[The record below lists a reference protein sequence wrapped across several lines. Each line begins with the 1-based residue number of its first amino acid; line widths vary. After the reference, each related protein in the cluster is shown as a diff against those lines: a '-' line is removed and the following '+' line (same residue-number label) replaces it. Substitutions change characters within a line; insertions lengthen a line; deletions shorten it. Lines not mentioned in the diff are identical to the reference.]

1 MRTRTP
7 RPRRAGRAPDAD
19 DTAFRTT
26 PLITIKDASFGYAGT
41 VAPAL
46 TDVRLHV
53 LPGEAIA
60 LIGPNGA
67 GKSTLFKGLLGL
79 LPPRTGS
86 VSGSPRMGYL
96 PQSDHIDPD
105 FPIRV
110 RQVVTMG
117 RYAQRGWL
125 RPLRA
130 ADRQAVD
137 RALERTA
144 LTGLAERVFGDLSG
158 GQRQRALL
166 ARAIASDP
174 QLLLL
179 DEPFNG
185 LDQPSREALMATVA
199 ALVASGV
206 AVILSTHDVALAQ
219 ATCTRALLID
229 RRVVAAGPVDRVVD
243 GSEFAEVFQR
253 HDPHASAGER

>member
-1 MRTRTP
+1 MRTRTT
-7 RPRRAGRAPDAD
+7 RPRRACRAPNED
-19 DTAFRTT
+19 DTTLRPA
-26 PLITIKDASFGYAGT
+26 PLITVEDASFGYAGAG
-41 VAPAL
+41 APAL
-46 TDVRLHV
+46 TDVRLRV
-53 LPGEAIA
+53 CPGEAIA

-79 LPPRTGS
+79 LPPLTGS
-86 VSGSPRMGYL
+86 VSGFPRTGYL

-105 FPIRV
+105 FPITV

-125 RPLRA
+125 LPLRR
-130 ADRQAVD
+130 ADRRAVD

-144 LTGLAERVFGDLSG
+144 LTSLAGRVFGDLSG

-185 LDQPSREALMATVA
+185 LDQPSREALMDTVA
-199 ALVASGV
+199 ALIDSGV
-206 AVILSTHDVALAQ
+206 AVILSTHDVSLAQ
-219 ATCTRALLID
+219 ETCTSALLID
-229 RRVVAAGPVDRVVD
+229 RRVVAAGPVDQVV
-243 GSEFAEVFQR
+243 GGRAFAAVFRR
-253 HDPHASAGER
+253 HDPHAAAGER